1 MENRIQ
7 KMIKDS
13 DKIVWIILNAVKHT
27 KIGKHKLAEFLKG
40 SKAKDI
46 AHLSSQQ
53 GYGGLLWYDIET
65 IAGFI
70 EQLEQMGV
78 IARIKPA
85 IDEYYSVLELTEA
98 GKKVLDEKIKIE
110 LQIIKKEKPLIVG
123 ATEKTTFDLFKTGK
137 TIEEISKERDLA
149 RSTIYDHLCRL
160 VANNYLSSSEFVP
173 ENIIKQILEAKS
185 KLPNTAKLKEI
196 KEILPEEIT
205 YNEIRCVLADKTK
218 KVHSKTEDEKK
229 IIEESLK

>member
-1 MENRIQ
+1 MTES
-7 KMIKDS
+7 S
-13 DKIVWIILNAVKHT
+13 DNIAWIILSAAKNIKA
-27 KIGKHKLAEFLKG
+27 GKYKLAEFLKG

>member
-1 MENRIQ
+1 
-7 KMIKDS
+7 MIKDS